1 MKTFYELLEVDK
13 NASDETIKTVYKS
26 LVKKYHPDLKDGQEK
41 IQAEDQ
47 IKKINEAYDVL
58 SDPIK
63 RHEYDQTLTNESIS
77 QEQYASIL
85 NENINL
91 KRELNIYR
99 NRFNSAYGNYYQDY
113 NHDSSDTYQSQN
125 ISQSDLNI
133 KNIFNHLSSSIKNIL
148 TLSITLL
155 IIFILINIPFV
166 KSLILYLFE
175 NGMIFILILIFI
187 LFYYFKNK

>member
-148 TLSITLL
+148 TLFITLL

-175 NGMIFILILIFI
+175 NGMIFILIVVFI